1 MAKVEVNARDFLA
14 SLQRMVAMNN
24 EYFVQQFDSY
34 EERTWLPQGADSRLL
49 SKLKYYNVNSPLFQ
63 DPNLNH

>member
-24 EYFVQQFDSY
+24 EYFVQQFESL
-34 EERTWLPQGADSRLL
+34 EERAWLLQGSDVRLL
-49 SKLKYYNVNSPLFQ
+49 SKLKYYNVNSQLF
-63 DPNLNH
+63 